1 MLMIGLQGRCW
12 MILTIFSWRTPGTFD
27 FQLPAVYFPAMSGE
41 ICKST
46 FSRMNSGFGLELSGD
61 CNSGF
66 NISTMR
72 QDLSM
77 QNGPDGVNTP
87 SGPDGIHSGSA
98 QRACANPLYLAKNG
112 AQANQFILLAPQG
125 G

>member
-1 MLMIGLQGRCW
+1 
-12 MILTIFSWRTPGTFD
+12 
-27 FQLPAVYFPAMSGE
+27 
-41 ICKST
+41 
-46 FSRMNSGFGLELSGD
+46 
-61 CNSGF
+61 
-66 NISTMR
+66 
-72 QDLSM
+72 M